1 MEADLA
7 AAVRL
12 PRYAH
17 LLVVATALVATPR
30 DARGDPPEPPAD
42 KRDPLS
48 PYERHSVDESVKRL
62 GATLDASP
70 EGKTIEG
77 IEVVTLDVFEPR
89 DPLPGVVLPI
99 ANWFHATTRRYVIE
113 REVLVTVGQPWN
125 QALVDETAR
134 NLRALPQLS
143 LVLTVPLRGSAPD
156 RVRLLVITKDV
167 WSLRLNNA
175 FTFENGRL
183 QYLLLQ
189 PTEENLIGSHQA
201 VSAQFVLDPATYQVG
216 GGYTIPRLDGSRVRA
231 SVSANAVLN
240 RVSGKPEGS
249 YGSFSY
255 GQPLYSTLAEWAWG
269 ATIGWNETITRRFIG
284 GEFSDFVPSNVPGR
298 SGCFVASPGTPKDD
312 PASCRYDTDSIVGS
326 YAVTRSW
333 GSLHKH
339 DLTLAFGASRNE
351 YHEYPLPTSW
361 TASDR
366 AQFAAAV
373 MPLSDTVIGP
383 YVEYHDYSTRF
394 VDVLDVETLALTENF
409 RRGHEIFIHVA
420 PAFTA
425 LRSTR
430 DFVDVLVAAAYTVPL
445 GDGFV
450 RGIVQANNEIST
462 TKTPPAAQGRIP
474 DGDVEA
480 ALRVVTPRFGV
491 GRLVFDARVIDRYAD
506 YLNTQTSLGG
516 DTRLRGY
523 PAGQFYGKDFVGA
536 TLEYRSRALEIL
548 SVDFSGAAFFDA
560 GDAAPEFNQMRLKQ
574 SVGVGA
580 RVEFP
585 QLERVIMR
593 VDWGFPL
600 TTGPGLPA
608 SPFPGDVVVTFG
620 QAFPVPVIPT
630 GN

>member
-1 MEADLA
+1 MDALRAADARLLLIARALGIA
-7 AAVRL
+7 ATIAL
-12 PRYAH
+12 G
-17 LLVVATALVATPR
+17 LVASAG
-30 DARGDPPEPPAD
+30 DARADQPEPPAD

-48 PYERHSVDESVKRL
+48 PYERHSVEDGVKRL
-62 GATLDASP
+62 GATLDPSP
-70 EGKTIEG
+70 QGKTLEAIET
-77 IEVVTLDVFEPR
+77 ITLDVFEPR
-89 DPLPGVVLPI
+89 DPLPGPLIPI

-143 LVLTVPLRGSAPD
+143 LVLTVPLRGSAED
-156 RVRLLVITKDV
+156 RVKLLVITKDV
-167 WSLRLNNA
+167 WSLRLNNS

-189 PTEENLIGSHQA
+189 PTEENLVGSHQS
-201 VSAQFVLDPATYQVG
+201 VSGQFVMDPATFQVG
-216 GGYTIPRLDGSRVRA
+216 GAYTIPRLDGSRVRA
-231 SVSANAVLN
+231 SISANAVLN
-240 RVSGKPEGS
+240 RVSGQPEGS

-269 ATIGWNETITRRFIG
+269 ASIGWNETIARRFVG
-284 GEFSDFVPSNVPGR
+284 GEFSDFVPSKG
-298 SGCFVASPGTPKDD
+298 GCVAAAPGTPKDD
-312 PASCRYDTDSIVGS
+312 PASCRYENDAIGGS
-326 YAVTRSW
+326 YTVTRSW

-339 DLTLAFGASRNE
+339 DVTFAFSASRNE
-351 YHEYPLPTSW
+351 YHQFGLPASF
-361 TASDR
+361 TAADR

-394 VDVLDVETLALTENF
+394 VDVLDFETLALTENF
-409 RRGHEIFIHVA
+409 RRGHELFIHVA

-425 LRSTR
+425 LHSTR
-430 DFVDVLVAAAYTVPL
+430 DFIDVLVAAAYTVPL
-445 GDGFV
+445 GDGLV
-450 RGIVQANNEIST
+450 RGIVQANTEIST
-462 TKTPPAAQGRIP
+462 SKSPPAAQGRIP
-474 DGDVEA
+474 DADVEA
-480 ALRVVTPRFGV
+480 ALRIVTPRFGV

-506 YLNTQTSLGG
+506 YLNVQSSLGG

-536 TLEYRSRALEIL
+536 SLEYRSRALEIL
-548 SVDFSGAAFFDA
+548 SVDFSGAAFFDT
-560 GDAAPEFNQMRLKQ
+560 GDAAPEFNRMRLKQ